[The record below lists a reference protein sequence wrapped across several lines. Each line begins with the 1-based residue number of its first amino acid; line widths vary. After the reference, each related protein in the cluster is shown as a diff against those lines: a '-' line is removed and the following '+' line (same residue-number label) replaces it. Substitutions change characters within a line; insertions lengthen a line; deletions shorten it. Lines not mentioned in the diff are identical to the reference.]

1 MEHPVVLALL
11 GTSFTFLATVAG
23 AAMVFFV
30 KKEASI
36 NTHKA
41 FLGFAAGVMIAA
53 SVWSLLIPAI
63 DMAREQGKNEWLP
76 AVAGFLAGGV
86 FLFLLDR
93 LLPHLHLGAEKPEG
107 MKSSLKRTTMLVLA
121 VTLHNI
127 PEGLAVGLSF
137 AAAAA
142 GGRDGAEPWH
152 GAAKCAGRG
161 GHFSSAAKRGC
172 VKGQSVLIRWVIRR
186 GGARGRCVRR
196 AACYLDRPD
205 YAVHPVVCRRR
216 DDLCGGRGAGAGNA
230 YGRTQPCRYG
240 GRDARLCS
248 DDGVGYCA
256 GIVKTCCCLSSRISL
271 KINRPDWM
279 R

>member
-137 AAAAA
+137 AAAAEGGYATLA
-142 GGRDGAEPWH
+142 GAMALSLGMALQKVPRPFLFRC
-152 GAAKCAGRG
+152 KKRVCQR
-161 GHFSSAAKRGC
+161 AKR
-172 VKGQSVLIRWVIRR
+172 S
-186 GGARGRCVRR
+186 
-196 AACYLDRPD
+196 Y
-205 YAVHPVVCRRR
+205 
-216 DDLCGGRGAGAGNA
+216 
-230 YGRTQPCRYG
+230 T
-240 GRDARLCS
+240 
-248 DDGVGYCA
+248 VGYPAWWSPWQVCSA
-256 GIVKTCCCLSSRISL
+256 RCLLS
-271 KINRPDWM
+271 
-279 R
+279 

>member
-127 PEGLAVGLSF
+127 PESSSRPFLCRCGRGRVCY
-137 AAAAA
+137 A
-142 GGRDGAEPWH
+142 GGRDGAELGMALQNVPE
-152 GAAKCAGRG
+152 GAAISLPLQKEGVSKGKAFLYGGLSGVVEPVAGVFG
-161 GHFSSAAKRGC
+161 ALLAI
-172 VKGQSVLIRWVIRR
+172 LIAPIMPFTLSF
-186 GGARGRCVRR
+186 A
-196 AACYLDRPD
+196 
-205 YAVHPVVCRRR
+205 
-216 DDLCGGRGAGAGNA
+216 AGAMIYVVVEELVPEMHMGEH
-230 YGRTQPCRYG
+230 
-240 GRDARLCS
+240 S
-248 DDGVGYCA
+248 HA
-256 GIVKTCCCLSSRISL
+256 GTAGAMLGFAVMMVLDIALG
-271 KINRPDWM
+271 
-279 R
+279 

>member
-1 MEHPVVLALL
+1 
-11 GTSFTFLATVAG
+11 
-23 AAMVFFV
+23 MVFFV

-127 PEGLAVGLSF
+127 PEGGYATLAGAMALSLGMALQNVPEGAAISLPLQKEGVSKGKAFLYGGLSGVVEPVAGVFGALLAILIAPIMPFTLSF
-137 AAAAA
+137 AAGAMIYVVVEELVPEMHMGEHSHA
-142 GGRDGAEPWH
+142 GT
-152 GAAKCAGRG
+152 
-161 GHFSSAAKRGC
+161 
-172 VKGQSVLIRWVIRR
+172 
-186 GGARGRCVRR
+186 
-196 AACYLDRPD
+196 
-205 YAVHPVVCRRR
+205 
-216 DDLCGGRGAGAGNA
+216 AGAMLGFA
-230 YGRTQPCRYG
+230 VMMVLDIALG
-240 GRDARLCS
+240 
-248 DDGVGYCA
+248 
-256 GIVKTCCCLSSRISL
+256 
-271 KINRPDWM
+271 
-279 R
+279 

>member
-121 VTLHNI
+121 VTLPVSYTH
-127 PEGLAVGLSF
+127 L
-137 AAAAA
+137 
-142 GGRDGAEPWH
+142 
-152 GAAKCAGRG
+152 
-161 GHFSSAAKRGC
+161 
-172 VKGQSVLIRWVIRR
+172 
-186 GGARGRCVRR
+186 R
-196 AACYLDRPD
+196 A
-205 YAVHPVVCRRR
+205 HE
-216 DDLCGGRGAGAGNA
+216 
-230 YGRTQPCRYG
+230 T
-240 GRDARLCS
+240 
-248 DDGVGYCA
+248 
-256 GIVKTCCCLSSRISL
+256 
-271 KINRPDWM
+271 
-279 R
+279 